1 MSRHQRDPGV
11 RYLVFQTPDD
21 AAQGQRLDRFA
32 KREQKN
38 RKRGF
43 HAASLSQ
50 NVTHASQHDPHRRP
64 SPPRLDSYRGPDWA
78 PFLKGLCT
86 AHVDDI
92 VREQAAGAPSSLHY
106 GAFLRPQGK
115 MYADCL
121 IQAVAADDI
130 WLDVPLSARD
140 ELLAKLNMYR
150 LRTKVTIEA
159 LDRPVFVAFGDALPD
174 GFLQD
179 PRSRVTQVPF
189 GMAYSVQTAEANI
202 GDWAVF
208 RYSVGLADP
217 GYDFDKDELYAIDAN
232 LDLLGAI
239 DFKKGC
245 YVGQELTS
253 RMKRRGQIKNRI
265 LGLSHSGLLSKD
277 AEILSGDLRTG
288 EVLGSADGVSIGL
301 MRLDRMD
308 AGLTCDGVAVNV
320 IKPDWID
327 FTVSTSV

>member
-1 MSRHQRDPGV
+1 
-11 RYLVFQTPDD
+11 
-21 AAQGQRLDRFA
+21 
-32 KREQKN
+32 
-38 RKRGF
+38 
-43 HAASLSQ
+43 
-50 NVTHASQHDPHRRP
+50 
-64 SPPRLDSYRGPDWA
+64 
-78 PFLKGLCT
+78 
-86 AHVDDI
+86 
-92 VREQAAGAPSSLHY
+92 
-106 GAFLRPQGK
+106 